1 MNELN
6 LQNPEFR
13 NYIHQVIY
21 DYRGLVVIFILNSP
35 KALCNLRIYLISPN
49 KPLGKNQRWFTIHGE
64 EILSLNGLQ
73 GVGEKIGGV
82 YPCFI

>member
-21 DYRGLVVIFILNSP
+21 DFRRTTVLIVLNNP
-35 KALCNLRIYLISPN
+35 KVLLKGRIYSKN
-49 KPLGKNQRWFTIHGE
+49 KPFEDYQRWFT
-64 EILSLNGLQ
+64 LNGHEIRAIKELTN
-73 GVGEKIGGV
+73 E
-82 YPCFI
+82 